1 MKILHCSDLH
11 LDASL
16 RGRLDGNAAAGRRRE
31 LLHTFHRLM
40 DWAGAHAADA
50 ILLCGDLFDSS
61 HPSRQTVRAVEDL
74 IASHGDLSV
83 FYLRGNH
90 DEGDLLF
97 SGRPDP
103 ANLFRFD
110 SSWTSYVIPLGSS
123 GQIRGGQRRSLCITG
138 MELAGGIPGGQ
149 GGNGVPFS
157 APQLD
162 PSCVNIVMLHGQVL
176 EGAVPSGPDSIPL
189 GPLRGC
195 HIDYLALGHIHSHR
209 AWALDQRGTAVYAG
223 CLEGRGFDECGACGF
238 YLLDIN
244 EETGAIRY
252 EFIPFAGRRLFSL
265 PCDITG
271 CASAVDLCS
280 RADAVLRA
288 AHSSDA
294 LAAGGIGEQDL
305 VRLELTGRPEYDC
318 PTDPAYLVSEFAD
331 RFYYFTVTDH
341 TRPMIRAG
349 DYLSDPTLKGEFVR
363 TVMGAPDLSAQDK
376 DEILCCGLRAL
387 SLDTLF

>member
-1 MKILHCSDLH
+1 MRIIHCSDLH

-16 RGRLDGNAAAGRRRE
+16 ETRLDGPVAAGRRRE

-50 ILLCGDLFDSS
+50 ILVCGDLFDTS

-74 IASHGDLSV
+74 IASHADLSV

-103 ANLFRFD
+103 ANLFRFGSD
-110 SSWTSYVIPLGSS
+110 WTSYMVSPG
-123 GQIRGGQRRSLCITG
+123 GGRQILDGPRRDLYITG
-138 MELAGGIPGGQ
+138 METAGTLTRGQ
-149 GGNGVPFS
+149 RGAGVPFS

-162 PSCVNIVMLHGQVL
+162 PSCINIVMLHGQVQ
-176 EGAVPSGPDSIPL
+176 EGTVPSGPDGIPL
-189 GPLRGC
+189 GSLRGR
-195 HIDYLALGHIHSHR
+195 HIDYLALGHIHSRR

-238 YLLDIN
+238 YLLDID
-244 EETGAIRY
+244 EETGTIRY

-271 CASAVDLCS
+271 CATAIDLYS
-280 RADAVLRA
+280 RADGVLREA
-288 AHSSDA
+288 QNSDA
-294 LAAGGIGEQDL
+294 QAAGGIGEQDL

-318 PTDPAYLVSEFAD
+318 PTDPACLISEFAD

-341 TRPMIRAG
+341 TRPLIRAA

-363 TVMGAPDLSAQDK
+363 AVMGAPDLTPQDK
-376 DEILCCGLRAL
+376 EEILCCGLRAL